1 MADMKSLCFALVLT
15 LGLLLAASK
24 KDGASPYTGRWDL
37 TIKTPHKGGNAQVKI
52 VGRVAS
58 VHPATDIK
66 LEGTHLS
73 FTTSESFEEEIKVSW
88 DMSIADGKLTGHQ
101 KRADGVEGEFTGVHA
116 PLLRRKPPAAW
127 TAPEPLFNGKDLTG
141 WEPDNPSENHWKAQ
155 NGELINQ
162 SAGANIRTARKFED
176 FKLHIE
182 YNCPKDGNSGVYL
195 RGRYEIQVEY
205 EPPGTDDKL
214 HGMGSIYGFIAPA
227 VEVAPRP
234 GQWESYDVT
243 FVGRNVTVVR
253 DGVTT
258 IDNKEIPGITGG
270 ALDSNE
276 GQPGPLYIQGD
287 HTGGMKYR
295 SITISVPQH

>member
-1 MADMKSLCFALVLT
+1 MEFND
-15 LGLLLAASK
+15 
-24 KDGASPYTGRWDL
+24 
-37 TIKTPHKGGNAQVKI
+37 KGGNAQVKI

-195 RGRYEIQVEY
+195 RGRYERRARVERGNT
-205 EPPGTDDKL
+205 E
-214 HGMGSIYGFIAPA
+214 
-227 VEVAPRP
+227 
-234 GQWESYDVT
+234 
-243 FVGRNVTVVR
+243 RNL
-253 DGVTT
+253 
-258 IDNKEIPGITGG
+258 P
-270 ALDSNE
+270 
-276 GQPGPLYIQGD
+276 
-287 HTGGMKYR
+287 
-295 SITISVPQH
+295 